1 MKSSLSSLALAVCFL
16 LVSAALMAQQSAP
29 GMDHPSMSNGNGRS
43 VTATGCLQKGSEAG
57 GYYLT
62 GDDGKTWELS
72 GQGLSAHVGHK
83 VTVTGQPMERSQS
96 QEKKVE
102 SSEKSEAGGNQH
114 GDLQVSNLQMVS
126 TSCQ

>member
-1 MKSSLSSLALAVCFL
+1 MRASISLLGLAVCFL
-16 LVSAALMAQQSAP
+16 LIPSAVMAQQSAP
-29 GMDHPSMSNGNGRS
+29 TMDQPSMTSGQS
-43 VTATGCLQKGSEAG
+43 VTATGCLQKGTEAG

-72 GQGLSAHVGHK
+72 GEGLASHVGHK
-83 VTVTGQPMERSQS
+83 VTVTGQQMERSRS

-114 GDLQVSNLQMVS
+114 ADLQVSNVQMVS
-126 TSCQ
+126 SSCQ